1 MDSLAQ
7 SLLWLLWETH
17 PDVDPVLAGSAS
29 ALSLESSQAPAR
41 SAPGVGLPLGGWAGA
56 IAAGAIVL
64 GSGLGTPAWANG
76 QLWGSTVYVNTPEG
90 YALNVRWGPGTNNGV
105 YRRAGRGSALQTS
118 GARRNGWVQL
128 VDATW
133 VAGNLVSRSPVPG
146 VSVTPPSGNPNNL
159 ATVVA
164 PQNFAL
170 NIRSGPGFN
179 YQIVGQLLNG
189 SRIAVTGWFSN
200 GWAQLTNG
208 TWVDSGHIQYSGPIH
223 GGNQPNPNPNPN
235 PNPGPNPGPTPNAD
249 VMELQRLLR
258 QAGFLPPNFIVTG
271 IYDQTT
277 QNAVREFQRV
287 NGLPV
292 TGIVDAATWQA
303 LYRATAPPTPL
314 PSPSPS
320 PSPSPTDPPPGGTS
334 QRRVVTDG
342 DSTSVFDGPGTQF
355 GFVRSV
361 PNGSIVTITGRTE
374 GNWSELLDGGWIF
387 SLWLEPL

>member
-17 PDVDPVLAGSAS
+17 PDVDPVIAGSA
-29 ALSLESSQAPAR
+29 LT
-41 SAPGVGLPLGGWAGA
+41 LPLAPKQGETQVAPVGTMLLWNRSLA

-64 GSGLGTPAWANG
+64 GSVGLGAPALANG
-76 QLWGSTVYVNTPEG
+76 HLWGSTVYVNTPEG

-105 YRRAGRGSALQTS
+105 YRRARRGSALQLS

-133 VAGNLVSRSPVPG
+133 VASNLVSRSPVPG
-146 VSVTPPSGNPNNL
+146 AGVTPPIGNPENL
-159 ATVVA
+159 ATVVT

-170 NIRSGPGFN
+170 NIRNGPGFN
-179 YQIVGQLLNG
+179 YQIVGQYVNG
-189 SRIAVTGWFSN
+189 SRIALTGRFNN

-208 TWVDSGHIQYSGPIH
+208 NWVDSSRIQYSGPIH
-223 GGNQPNPNPNPN
+223 GGNRPNPD
-235 PNPGPNPGPTPNAD
+235 PNPGPTPNDD

-258 QAGFLPPNFIVTG
+258 QAGFLPSNFIVSG

-314 PSPSPS
+314 PSPKPDPS
-320 PSPSPTDPPPGGTS
+320 PDPTDPPPSGTS

-342 DSTSVFDGPGTQF
+342 DSTSVFDGPGTEF
-355 GFVRSV
+355 GVVRNV
-361 PNGSIVTITGRTE
+361 PNGSIVTITGRTS

-387 SLWLEPL
+387 SLWLEPI

>member
-17 PDVDPVLAGSAS
+17 PDVDSVPAGSAS
-29 ALSLESSQAPAR
+29 ILPLAPGQGRRSQA
-41 SAPGVGLPLGGWAGA
+41 APVNGLPLWSRPLA

-64 GSGLGTPAWANG
+64 GSGLLAPAFANSH
-76 QLWGSTVYVNTPEG
+76 LWGSTVYVNTPEG

-105 YRRAGRGSALQTS
+105 YRRVRRGSALQLS

-146 VSVTPPSGNPNNL
+146 AGITPPIGNPENL
-159 ATVVA
+159 ATVVT

-170 NIRSGPGFN
+170 NIRNGPGFN
-179 YQIVGQLLNG
+179 YQIVGQYVNG
-189 SRIAVTGWFSN
+189 SRIALTGWFNN
-200 GWAQLTNG
+200 GWAELTNG
-208 TWVDSGHIQYSGPIH
+208 NWVDSGHIQYSGPIH
-223 GGNQPNPNPNPN
+223 GGNRPNPNPNPT
-235 PNPGPNPGPTPNAD
+235 PGPTPNAD

-258 QAGFLPPNFIVTG
+258 QAGFLPSNFIVSG

-292 TGIVDAATWQA
+292 TGTVDAATWQA

-314 PSPSPS
+314 PSPKPE
-320 PSPSPTDPPPGGTS
+320 PTPEPTDPPPSGTS

-342 DSTSVFDGPGTQF
+342 DSTSVFDGPGTEF

-361 PNGSIVTITGRTE
+361 PNGSIVTITGRTS

-387 SLWLEPL
+387 SLWLEPI